1 MEYYETVKKL
11 KEVPMR
17 NAIWQRKK
25 NEQWKIVCPKL
36 GGKLHILLVHAYG
49 ILERNTED

>member
-17 NAIWQRKK
+17 NAIWQGEKMSSEK
-25 NEQWKIVCPKL
+25 
-36 GGKLHILLVHAYG
+36 
-49 ILERNTED
+49 